1 MHVLIQRSVKR
12 GEDIVAAGTSIEI
25 PDDEAL
31 AHPEIYKPVAALEA
45 ERKRAT
51 EQPAEEA
58 ARKLREHMAQ
68 RDSLVA
74 EEHAAAKARAA
85 LLSRQAEAA
94 AKVAAE
100 ATRQAGLAP
109 VPAPA
114 PAPPAAPAAPPA
126 EPAEQPAE
134 IPEHVLRD
142 VPPHKRGRRAE

>member
-12 GEDIVAAGTSIEI
+12 GENIVAAGTSIEI

-68 RDSLVA
+68 RDALVA
-74 EEHAAAKARAA
+74 EEHAAAKARSA
-85 LLSRQAEAA
+85 LLSRQAEYAA
-94 AKVAAE
+94 RIAAE
-100 ATRQAGLAP
+100 AARQAGLAP
-109 VPAPA
+109 AAPAPA
-114 PAPPAAPAAPPA
+114 APPAAPAAPPA
-126 EPAEQPAE
+126 EPAEL
-134 IPEHVLRD
+134 PEQ
-142 VPPHKRGRRAE
+142 VPPHKRGRTRAE

>member
-1 MHVLIQRSVKR
+1 MHVLIQRNVKR
-12 GEDIVAAGTSIEI
+12 GEDIVAVGTTIEI

-31 AHPEIYKPVAALEA
+31 AHPGIYKPVATLEA

-68 RDSLVA
+68 RDTLVA
-74 EEHAAAKARAA
+74 EEHAAAKARSA

-100 ATRQAGLAP
+100 AARQAGLAP
-109 VPAPA
+109 AAPA
-114 PAPPAAPAAPPA
+114 APPPAAPAAPPA
-126 EPAEQPAE
+126 EPAEQPDQV
-134 IPEHVLRD
+134 PEHV
-142 VPPHKRGRRAE
+142 PPHRRGRRSE